1 MLYNVG
7 KKEVRRKTDVYG
19 KKRKA
24 EQTWQYTSKIFH
36 DKLIAANMR
45 QSMSR
50 VGGCID
56 SVPMEGF
63 WGILKSEMYY
73 IQKVYFA

>member
-1 MLYNVG
+1 M
-7 KKEVRRKTDVYG
+7 K
-19 KKRKA
+19 
-24 EQTWQYTSKIFH
+24 WQYTSKIFH
-36 DKLIAANMR
+36 GKLIAANMR
-45 QSMSR
+45 QSLSR

-56 SVPMEGF
+56 SVPMEEF

>member
-1 MLYNVG
+1 M
-7 KKEVRRKTDVYG
+7 K
-19 KKRKA
+19 
-24 EQTWQYTSKIFH
+24 WQYTSKIFH
-36 DKLIAANMR
+36 DKLIAANIR
-45 QSMSR
+45 QSLSR

-56 SVPMEGF
+56 SVPMEEF